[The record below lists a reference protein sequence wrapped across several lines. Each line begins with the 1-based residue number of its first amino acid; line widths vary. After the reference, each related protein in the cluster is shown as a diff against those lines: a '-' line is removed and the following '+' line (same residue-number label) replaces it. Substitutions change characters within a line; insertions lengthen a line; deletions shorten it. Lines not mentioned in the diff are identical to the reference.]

1 MGAEVIAALIM
12 LIGQVAV
19 TLISSDLSEKS
30 ADAAATRAENFS
42 REATADERAYNL
54 PSNQVDRLM
63 QAGATEGGALQSI
76 LGATPYV
83 SPPMQ
88 SVAPVSNASNIASL
102 FSTLSSSFGSFGES
116 VRDYEAART
125 EREMRPVN
133 VQKGYAEIKK
143 IAAESDWT
151 AEQIKVAEA
160 TLKMAEGRYVLE
172 IKQMQQDFE
181 RGMTEI
187 DNLIKQGEL
196 LSQQKDV
203 NQSVIDFN
211 NSAARLNDA
220 KTFNEQF
227 LAKVNKLAADYAE
240 KYGVNVDSN
249 PFTFIAE
256 LLMSDKAS
264 DLAND
269 IPENI
274 GKWLDIIKS
283 KINNEVS
290 TPVRSS
296 FESLMFNRTNGSFF
310 YPYGLN
316 SSINRLPSRRHGYN
330 VITGE
335 YQ

>member
-1 MGAEVIAALIM
+1 MGAEIIAALIALVGVVVSTALGAQM
-12 LIGQVAV
+12 
-19 TLISSDLSEKS
+19 SEQAS
-30 ADAAATRAENFS
+30 NAAATRAENFS

-102 FSTLSSSFGSFGES
+102 FSTLSSSVGSFGES
-116 VRDYEAART
+116 VRDFEAART
-125 EREMRPVN
+125 DREMRPVN
-133 VQKGYAEIKK
+133 VQKGFAEIKK

-160 TLKMAEGRYVLE
+160 TLKMSEGRYELE

-203 NQSVIDFN
+203 NQSIIDLN
-211 NSAARLNDA
+211 NSASRLNDA
-220 KTFNEQF
+220 KTFNEQ
-227 LAKVNKLAADYAE
+227 LLSKVNKLAADYAE

-256 LLMSDKAS
+256 LLMSDKSS

-283 KINNEVS
+283 RINNEVS

-296 FESLMFNRTNGSFF
+296 FESLMFNRANGSFF
-310 YPYGLN
+310 YPYGRDN
-316 SSINRLPSRRHGYN
+316 KYNRLPSRHGYN
-330 VITGE
+330 VIAGE